1 MAIGIVATLKV
12 KEGEDAAFTAIFKE
26 LAAAVRANEPGNFY
40 YDLYKSKTEPHTF
53 VVLERYKDA
62 DALTAHRKSPH
73 MASAGPRLGAVL
85 AGAPVV
91 TLLDEA

>member
-1 MAIGIVATLKV
+1 MAIGIIATLKV
-12 KEGEDAAFTAIFKE
+12 KEGQEAAFTATFKE

-40 YDLYKSKTEPHTF
+40 YDLYKSKTEPRTF

-62 DALTAHRKSPH
+62 DALAAHRKAPH
-73 MASAGPRLGAVL
+73 MAAAGPKLGAVL
-85 AGAPVV
+85 DGAPVV